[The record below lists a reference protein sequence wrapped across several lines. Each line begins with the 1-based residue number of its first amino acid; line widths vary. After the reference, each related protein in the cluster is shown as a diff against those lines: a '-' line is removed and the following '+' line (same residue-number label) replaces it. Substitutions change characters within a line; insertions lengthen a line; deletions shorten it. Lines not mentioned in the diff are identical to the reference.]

1 MTIVYILAGVG
12 ALLLLTLIPL
22 PRQRLK
28 NTINKYMYEK
38 DSREEFIS
46 KIEGSFLIKMMTPKK
61 DSVRYEKERKKL
73 LKSGIR
79 LSLEKVAI
87 IKVVFFIIS
96 FIFIFGVYVNMNT
109 LREKGILE
117 QSDNNNAVTL
127 IMGNTDTDVK
137 GSNSIYDSL
146 LQKTLEKAPN
156 YKTYFKK
163 NKVGELAA
171 IIGDAREEL
180 SIQDNKDE
188 TARKVLQTLLQ
199 AYNMTIISPAN
210 VGILLLLALLSTGII
225 DLIFGFRKSIRI
237 AKIEKEFAKI
247 EAVTILLMNKEN
259 INVVSLL
266 QQMKAQS
273 KVLRSNFQQCL
284 NMYTSSPVKALDELV
299 TEVDNSEFTKF
310 ITILKQCLN
319 SDKATNNQI
328 LKIQRNLRLAMEETV
343 NKQKNRSKRIRLT
356 LLQFPLILL
365 LILLIMLPFFD
376 IIKNT
381 I

>member
-12 ALLLLTLIPL
+12 AFLLLTLIPV
-22 PRQRLK
+22 PRQK
-28 NTINKYMYEK
+28 VKSTISKYMYEK
-38 DSREEFIS
+38 DSRDEFIS
-46 KIEGSFLIKMMTPKK
+46 KIENSFLIRMMTPKK
-61 DSVRYEKERKKL
+61 DSIRYEKEKKKL
-73 LKSGIR
+73 ARAGVR

-87 IKVVFFIIS
+87 IKVALFIIS
-96 FIFIFGVYVNMNT
+96 LIFIFSVYMNMNN

-117 QSDNNNAVTL
+117 ESDNKNAVTL

-137 GSNSIYDSL
+137 GSNSVYDSL

-163 NKVGELAA
+163 NKVNELAA
-171 IIGDAREEL
+171 VISEAREEL

-188 TARKVLQTLLQ
+188 IARKVLQTLLQ
-199 AYNMTIISPAN
+199 AYNMIVITPAN

-225 DLIFGFRKSIRI
+225 DLIFGFKKAVRS

-273 KVLRSNFQQCL
+273 KVLRPNFQQCL

-299 TEVDNSEFTKF
+299 MEVDNSEFSKF
-310 ITILKQCLN
+310 ISILKQCLN

-365 LILLIMLPFFD
+365 LILLIMMPFFD